1 MALTDKQLLERDA
14 RRDIGAELLGA
25 VREAKA
31 GHWAR
36 KTVFAV
42 QPDGAVQ
49 RRIER
54 ADGTVEKEELGKPAE
69 LASGQWVNAL
79 NCIQPAA
86 LPNSSM
92 SEWLD
97 RIHNATP
104 PLPASFLADRND
116 GPPQTREI

>member
-1 MALTDKQLLERDA
+1 MALTDRQLLERDA
-14 RRDIGAELLGA
+14 RRDMGTGLLA
-25 VREAKA
+25 
-31 GHWAR
+31 
-36 KTVFAV
+36 
-42 QPDGAVQ
+42 AVQ

-69 LASGQWVNAL
+69 LASGQGVNAQD
-79 NCIQPAA
+79 CIQPAA

-92 SEWLD
+92 SEWLA

>member
-31 GHWAR
+31 GRWAR

-49 RRIER
+49 RRIEPP
-54 ADGTVEKEELGKPAE
+54 DGTVEKEELGKPAE
-69 LASGQWVNAL
+69 LASGQGVNAQD
-79 NCIQPAA
+79 CIQPAA
-86 LPNSSM
+86 LPNLSM
-92 SEWLD
+92 SEWLA

-116 GPPQTREI
+116 GLPQTREI